1 MSPGH
6 PRLKCPGDIVGTR
19 YSWDVTVRRDKD
31 RDKQFPAM
39 NGRTLRSS
47 TKTTATQ
54 KANTKKS
61 ASTPTATDGA
71 DTIANT
77 SRPHPKA
84 KNRVSV
90 ASTAPS
96 NDPRAN
102 ASTPAADDS
111 EDNANAL
118 APVACTG
125 NIPPIAT
132 LIDYPSE
139 PENLSPEEQEAADV
153 EALLARARQQFGPL
167 GKTPTT
173 TTDDV
178 TTTTTDNTST
188 PADTVLVT
196 GDNAGEHTISMS
208 PSSPPRPALPGLH
221 GPPLPPPLS
230 PRSMSPAMNND
241 ATGKP
246 AVYLQYDTNISTA
259 GKAAATST
267 TVDVPGDTRSDDA
280 PCVPGDIHAPCVPG
294 DMGEPTHTDTA
305 TRSPALLPAKTTT
318 LPPPPPPPPATK
330 TTPPTH
336 QAPPPSPLPP
346 PLPPATRT
354 TLPAHQ
360 APPPPPPP
368 TPPPPTTRTTP
379 SVHQAPPPLPPPPP
393 PPATRA
399 TPPADQGLPP
409 PPPPPST
416 RTMPPAYQAPPPLPP
431 PPPPPATKTT
441 PPQVPEPQAD
451 KERAEEVDKEQL
463 PVRDRVQPEPLG
475 DAEKAT
481 KRLRLSAK
489 QEHDAEFDAEVAAF
503 HATMDA
509 LAEKLA
515 EKYDKTVHD
524 VKKSLKGKLNLL
536 KERQGNI
543 WNAKLWKKSL
553 ELNNAAI
560 KADESLKNLTQEEAD
575 LLIQEHNEAKGLKR
589 SGVRLSNAAAARNV
603 AAFLRRMDGELKALN
618 NRTGAEVFLT
628 LGRSSHTETIA
639 PACIGTPMAEHFLM
653 EAYRCTPEVFAV
665 KFDSF
670 SMVRNRGEVELSFLD
685 LRGGCVNLIDA
696 GLQAALPA
704 DVVVAAENAKK
715 PIRMEYARYDEFV
728 VNALKAKTCRWEAVP
743 PNELAALK
751 VQVTQK
757 ALDAKAAPKK
767 RARTDGDAADDANDT
782 GVSTKKRKVKAPL
795 TVEELLEKEDTKR
808 AYEREKKR
816 KQRAAKKAAEAGVEV
831 ESMVP
836 AKRKAPVKKK
846 STTIV
851 HDDKSDTGKDDDQD
865 TESPR
870 KRPRTAD
877 EEALHLA
884 KLSQQ
889 AADKARKLAEQA
901 QAAVDRSRNATAATT
916 DALSI
921 LERRRI
927 IGKSG
932 SSGKKSGSA
941 PKGKKQ
947 AARPHGRPANAVAS
961 SSRMQ
966 LPPAGRSL
974 KEIDDDDSASAESS
988 GIDDD

>member
-1 MSPGH
+1 M
-6 PRLKCPGDIVGTR
+6 
-19 YSWDVTVRRDKD
+19 
-31 RDKQFPAM
+31 
-39 NGRTLRSS
+39 
-47 TKTTATQ
+47 
-54 KANTKKS
+54 
-61 ASTPTATDGA
+61 PTATDGA

-77 SRPHPKA
+77 PRPHPKA
-84 KNRVSV
+84 KNGMSV

-111 EDNANAL
+111 EDNANML

-139 PENLSPEEQEAADV
+139 PEDLSLEEQEAADV

-178 TTTTTDNTST
+178 TTTITDNTST
-188 PADTVLVT
+188 PTDTVLVT
-196 GDNAGEHTISMS
+196 GDSETPTGDNTETPPKPTAAICPPADAGEHTISTS
-208 PSSPPRPALPGLH
+208 PLSPPRPALPGLH
-221 GPPLPPPLS
+221 GLPLPPSLS
-230 PRSMSPAMNND
+230 PHSMSPAMNND
-241 ATGKP
+241 TTGE
-246 AVYLQYDTNISTA
+246 
-259 GKAAATST
+259 AAATST
-267 TVDVPGDTRSDDA
+267 TVDVPGDTRSDDT
-280 PCVPGDIHAPCVPG
+280 PHVPGDIHAPHVPK
-294 DMGEPTHTDTA
+294 DMGKPTHTDTA
-305 TRSPALLPAKTTT
+305 TRPPALLPAKTTT
-318 LPPPPPPPPATK
+318 LPPPLPLPPATK

-368 TPPPPTTRTTP
+368 PPPLPTTRTTP
-379 SVHQAPPPLPPPPP
+379 PVHQAPPPLPPPPP
-393 PPATRA
+393 PPATRT
-399 TPPADQGLPP
+399 TPPADQGPPPLPP
-409 PPPPPST
+409 PPPPPPAT
-416 RTMPPAYQAPPPLPP
+416 RTMPLVYQAPPPLPP

-441 PPQVPEPQAD
+441 PPQVPELQAD
-451 KERAEEVDKEQL
+451 KESAEEVDKEQL

-481 KRLRLSAK
+481 KRLRLAAK
-489 QEHDAEFDAEVAAF
+489 HEHDAEFDAEVAAF
-503 HATMDA
+503 CAMMDT

-515 EKYDKTVHD
+515 EKYDNTVHD
-524 VKKSLKGKLNLL
+524 VKKSLKGRLNLL

-543 WNAKLWKKSL
+543 WNVKLWKKSL
-553 ELNNAAI
+553 ELNNDRPAGKKARMPEIQAAI
-560 KADESLKNLTQEEAD
+560 KADKSLKNLTQEEAD
-575 LLIQEHNEAKGLKR
+575 LLIQEHYEAKGLKR
-589 SGVRLSNAAAARNV
+589 SGVCLSNAAAACNV

-653 EAYRCTPEVFAV
+653 EAYRCTPEVFAI

-685 LRGGCVNLIDA
+685 LRGGCINLIDTE
-696 GLQAALPA
+696 AALPA
-704 DVVVAAENAKK
+704 DVVAAAENAKK
-715 PIRMEYARYDEFV
+715 PIRMEYARYDKFV
-728 VNALKAKTCRWEAVP
+728 MKHRIHIVGWPQVTPAGEQIPFCNPTNLGTSAHLSTLYSALKAKTCRWEAVP

-767 RARTDGDAADDANDT
+767 RAQTDGNAADDANDT

-795 TVEELLEKEDTKR
+795 TIEELLEKEDTKR

-816 KQRAAKKAAEAGVEV
+816 KQMAAKKAAEAGVEI

-836 AKRKAPVKKK
+836 AKCKAPVKKK
-846 STTIV
+846 SATIV
-851 HDDKSDTGKDDDQD
+851 HDDKSDTGEDDDQD
-865 TESPR
+865 TKSPR

-889 AADKARKLAEQA
+889 AVDKARKLAEQA
-901 QAAVDRSRNATAATT
+901 QAVVDRSRNATTPTT

-921 LERRRI
+921 SRAPPHHWEV
-927 IGKSG
+927 GKLGEEVRQRS
-932 SSGKKSGSA
+932 
-941 PKGKKQ
+941 KGQ
-947 AARPHGRPANAVAS
+947 ET
-961 SSRMQ
+961 
-966 LPPAGRSL
+966 GRSACQCSCL
-974 KEIDDDDSASAESS
+974 FKQDAAPPRQS
-988 GIDDD
+988 

>member
-1 MSPGH
+1 M
-6 PRLKCPGDIVGTR
+6 I
-19 YSWDVTVRRDKD
+19 
-31 RDKQFPAM
+31 
-39 NGRTLRSS
+39 
-47 TKTTATQ
+47 
-54 KANTKKS
+54 
-61 ASTPTATDGA
+61 
-71 DTIANT
+71 
-77 SRPHPKA
+77 
-84 KNRVSV
+84 
-90 ASTAPS
+90 
-96 NDPRAN
+96 
-102 ASTPAADDS
+102 
-111 EDNANAL
+111 E
-118 APVACTG
+118 
-125 NIPPIAT
+125 
-132 LIDYPSE
+132 
-139 PENLSPEEQEAADV
+139 
-153 EALLARARQQFGPL
+153 L
-167 GKTPTT
+167 G
-173 TTDDV
+173 
-178 TTTTTDNTST
+178 
-188 PADTVLVT
+188 
-196 GDNAGEHTISMS
+196 
-208 PSSPPRPALPGLH
+208 
-221 GPPLPPPLS
+221 
-230 PRSMSPAMNND
+230 
-241 ATGKP
+241 
-246 AVYLQYDTNISTA
+246 
-259 GKAAATST
+259 
-267 TVDVPGDTRSDDA
+267 
-280 PCVPGDIHAPCVPG
+280 
-294 DMGEPTHTDTA
+294 
-305 TRSPALLPAKTTT
+305 TTT

-360 APPPPPPP
+360 APPPLPPPP
-368 TPPPPTTRTTP
+368 PPPPTTRTTP
-379 SVHQAPPPLPPPPP
+379 PVHQAPPPLPPPPL
-393 PPATRA
+393 PPATRT
-399 TPPADQGLPP
+399 TPPADQGPPPPLPP
-409 PPPPPST
+409 PLPPPPPST
-416 RTMPPAYQAPPPLPP
+416 RTTPPAYQAPPPLLP

-451 KERAEEVDKEQL
+451 KESAEEVDKEQL
-463 PVRDRVQPEPLG
+463 VSNPYAAGCDGASGMNLMGGSWAERNPGKPTQPVRDRVQPEPLG

-481 KRLRLSAK
+481 KRLRLAAK
-489 QEHDAEFDAEVAAF
+489 QERDAEFDAEVAAF
-503 HATMDA
+503 RATMDA

-524 VKKSLKGKLNLL
+524 IKKSLKGKLNLL

-553 ELNNAAI
+553 ELNNDRPAGKKARMPEIQAAI
-560 KADESLKNLTQEEAD
+560 KADKSLKNLTQEEAD
-575 LLIQEHNEAKGLKR
+575 LLIQEHYEAKGLKR
-589 SGVRLSNAAAARNV
+589 SVVRLSNAAAARDV

-639 PACIGTPMAEHFLM
+639 PACIGTPMAEHFLT
-653 EAYRCTPEVFAV
+653 EAYHCTPEVFTV

-704 DVVVAAENAKK
+704 DVVTAAENAKK

-728 VNALKAKTCRWEAVP
+728 VKHGIRIVGWPQATPAGEQIPFCNPTNLGTSARLSTLYSALKAKMCRWEAVP
-743 PNELAALK
+743 PNEFAALK

-757 ALDAKAAPKK
+757 ALDAKVAPKK

-851 HDDKSDTGKDDDQD
+851 HDDKSDTGEDDDQD
-865 TESPR
+865 TESLR

-889 AADKARKLAEQA
+889 AA
-901 QAAVDRSRNATAATT
+901 
-916 DALSI
+916 
-921 LERRRI
+921 RRRI

-947 AARPHGRPANAVAS
+947 ADRPRGRPANAVAS

-988 GIDDD
+988 GIDDE